1 MAHDIDDY
9 DDDAV
14 VKSGKGKEHHMGMEA
29 GSGNDRT
36 VINMGGSDG
45 GGNGGLNAAVT
56 MAALGNRNESRSDIG
71 AILAATQG
79 NRNHD
84 DGLGLGGGLI
94 GGLLL
99 GQLFNR
105 GRGGFGGGDDGCCDN
120 GHRDVS
126 PAHAALLQSLM
137 EGQSDL
143 RAQVPTVAL
152 ETQNALQVA
161 IAQLALGIQQGLSN
175 VKDSVQ
181 ANGTANLIATKDNA
195 KDIAVSTL
203 QTQIAITADGALT
216 RELLVKFNNDNLQR
230 ELTVAQTA
238 LMEERLRGHAASQK
252 VEVNQTVTNTATAIA
267 AQQQQQQQRQ
277 DIIELGHLVRD
288 LHGDLQAVKQGQVIF
303 NSGLMAGSGTQ
314 SAANTKV
321 A

>member
-94 GGLLL
+94 GGLVL

-126 PAHAALLQSLM
+126 PAHAAY
-137 EGQSDL
+137 
-143 RAQVPTVAL
+143 AAWVPTVAL